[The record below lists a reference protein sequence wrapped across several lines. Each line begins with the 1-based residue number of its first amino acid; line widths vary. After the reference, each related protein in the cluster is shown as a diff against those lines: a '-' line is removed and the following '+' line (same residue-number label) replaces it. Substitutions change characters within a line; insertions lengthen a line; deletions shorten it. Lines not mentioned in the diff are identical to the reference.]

1 MFATAPHPR
10 TGAVPNCPRHAAAL
24 ALAGWYLRKL
34 NDYCETV
41 TREERSMI
49 DAAESQ
55 ILELLEWVATGE
67 RSYDQV
73 MDAWRTSCPRFP
85 VWEDANE
92 RGLVTKKQVNG
103 QLYIRITSLGLALLE
118 QRRRA

>member
-1 MFATAPHPR
+1 
-10 TGAVPNCPRHAAAL
+10 
-24 ALAGWYLRKL
+24 
-34 NDYCETV
+34 
-41 TREERSMI
+41 MI
-49 DAAESQ
+49 DAVESQ
-55 ILELLEWVATGE
+55 VLELLEWVATGE